1 MLKNN
6 FRGLMVKSLKVAL
19 LVSLSLCLL
28 VGFAQADT
36 IYQTGDDGTALYITD
51 STTGSSTLVGL
62 FGYNSVYGDAFS
74 PSGQLYAMVDSYYPS
89 TLATVNLNTGAAT
102 PVGAPTGISD
112 LMGIAFTPSGT
123 LYAASWDTNS
133 LYSLNPSTGAATL
146 VGSLGMTGAVMDL
159 SWDYR
164 NGTMY
169 AIASEGP
176 SGSQLYMVDLT
187 TGAATLVTNIPG
199 DDCLMG
205 LIIDSAGNFLATDWC
220 SGNSPLYKIDP
231 ATGDLTSLGSTGISA
246 PMGGDIFGSGGGG
259 GGTTPEPATIVT
271 FGTGLVGLLLRKGLV
286 KKS

>member
-1 MLKNN
+1 
-6 FRGLMVKSLKVAL
+6 
-19 LVSLSLCLL
+19 
-28 VGFAQADT
+28 
-36 IYQTGDDGTALYITD
+36 
-51 STTGSSTLVGL
+51 
-62 FGYNSVYGDAFS
+62 
-74 PSGQLYAMVDSYYPS
+74 
-89 TLATVNLNTGAAT
+89 
-102 PVGAPTGISD
+102 
-112 LMGIAFTPSGT
+112 
-123 LYAASWDTNS
+123 
-133 LYSLNPSTGAATL
+133 
-146 VGSLGMTGAVMDL
+146 MDL

-220 SGNSPLYKIDP
+220 SVNSPLYKIDP